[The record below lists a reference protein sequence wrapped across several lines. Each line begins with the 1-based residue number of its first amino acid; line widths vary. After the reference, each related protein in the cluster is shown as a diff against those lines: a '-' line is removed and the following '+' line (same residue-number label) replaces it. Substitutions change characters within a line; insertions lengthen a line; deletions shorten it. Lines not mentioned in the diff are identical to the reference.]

1 MTAYH
6 NPRVRPLNVSRKSL
20 FILVA
25 RNMRGGNE
33 HGQWQPASVLGFK
46 IICASEKDAQEFRFT
61 FGSSQFPP
69 GPTMTDEQYE
79 AYLER
84 FIKIQP
90 YVGTGRYEVWA
101 HNAMRGWIPDINEI
115 LTGKSDSQYDV
126 KPSERRITV
135 VDDRI
140 HV

>member
-1 MTAYH
+1 VSAY
-6 NPRVRPLNVSRKSL
+6 RRPLNVSRKNL
-20 FILVA
+20 WILVA
-25 RNMRGGNE
+25 RNMRGGTE

-61 FGSSQFPP
+61 FGSSQF
-69 GPTMTDEQYE
+69 
-79 AYLER
+79 
-84 FIKIQP
+84 IKIQP

-101 HNAMRGWIPDINEI
+101 HNVMRGWVPDINEI

-135 VDDRI
+135 IDERRSA
-140 HV
+140 